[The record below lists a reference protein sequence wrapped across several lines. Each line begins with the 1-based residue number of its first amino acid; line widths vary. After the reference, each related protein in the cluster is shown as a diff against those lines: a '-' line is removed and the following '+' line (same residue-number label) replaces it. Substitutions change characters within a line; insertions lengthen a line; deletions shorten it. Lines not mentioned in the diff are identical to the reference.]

1 MVPLMHTLPEAAA
14 RLQLNE
20 RYLQRRCQRGE
31 LPHIWVARTYRFTD
45 EHLAEI
51 IRRLEAETPRKSVP
65 RPNLGDVTHL
75 VPRKPRGPNRRSRKS
90 A

>member
-1 MVPLMHTLPEAAA
+1 MSPLLYTLPEAAA
-14 RLQLNE
+14 KLQLNE
-20 RYLQRRCQRGE
+20 RYLQRRCAKGE
-31 LPHIWVARTYRFTD
+31 LPHIWVARQYRFTD

-65 RPNLGDVTHL
+65 RPVLGGVAHL
-75 VPRKPRGPNRRSRKS
+75 VPRKPRGPNRRRKT

>member
-1 MVPLMHTLPEAAA
+1 MTQLMYTLPEAAA
-14 RLQLNE
+14 RLQLNQ
-20 RYLQRRCQRGE
+20 RYLQRRCRDKE
-31 LPHIWVARTYRFTD
+31 LPHIFVARQYRFTD

-65 RPNLGDVTHL
+65 KPLLGEVTEL
-75 VPRKPRGPNRRSRKS
+75 APRTPRGPNRRRKS